1 VSKKKSGKAKKGLV
15 RSCEAAKILGVSR
28 EYVRQMVINKIL
40 PPRYLFNANSWRK
53 IYIFDKKLVERFSD
67 PKVRKSIKWKEPET
81 CSWMTAVEL
90 SKVVKCNADWIY
102 NATKKGFL
110 EPELVIAS
118 SKQKLRLYDK
128 AKVEEAMKL
137 NIDRRSSRRGHSKKT
152 IQLMERIKDLHSKGM
167 NDSHI
172 AIKTKST
179 QPFISKLRKELGLVS
194 NARIA
199 SAKRKAEM
207 EERQRL
213 KEAATKGR

>member
-1 VSKKKSGKAKKGLV
+1 MSKKKSGKAKKGLV